1 MNFYR
6 STQTSPL
13 SRGPNAGLSP
23 WAGGSP
29 AIQTQVAPSM
39 WTVVLLALIAA
50 PYVLWVA
57 TFAFVMLAFD

>member
-1 MNFYR
+1 
-6 STQTSPL
+6 
-13 SRGPNAGLSP
+13 
-23 WAGGSP
+23 
-29 AIQTQVAPSM
+29 M